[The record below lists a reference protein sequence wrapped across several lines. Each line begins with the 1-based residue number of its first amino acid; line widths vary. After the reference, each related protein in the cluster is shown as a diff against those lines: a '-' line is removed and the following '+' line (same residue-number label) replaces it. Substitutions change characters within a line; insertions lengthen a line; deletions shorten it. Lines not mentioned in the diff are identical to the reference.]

1 VPIGSHLSISRG
13 LDAACQAAAD
23 YGFDCLGL
31 FVRNQVQWKAPPLA
45 ETRVRAF
52 RRARKRCGIRWA
64 VAHAS
69 YLVNLAGKEPVRSKS
84 IHAMVEDL
92 RRCGRLGIEY
102 LVMHPG
108 SNPDVQAG
116 IEKIARAIDQIF
128 AQLRNRRVKLL
139 LESTAGQGNTLGR
152 SFEQLAAIR
161 AAARRKRRVGICL
174 DTAHLF
180 AAGYDIRTRPG
191 WDETLEQFDRHVG
204 LAHLYAL
211 HLNDSKR
218 ELASRVDRHE
228 HIGRGKI
235 GLAGFAAVVNDPRL
249 AEIPMILETP
259 KDTAPD
265 GRDWDEVNF
274 QTLRSLLEPNRRP

>member
-1 VPIGSHLSISRG
+1 MPIGSHLSISRG
-13 LDAACQAAAD
+13 LDAACEQAAG

-45 ETRVRAF
+45 EQRVRAF

-69 YLVNLAGKEPVRSKS
+69 YLVNLAGGEPVRSKS
-84 IHAMVEDL
+84 VDAMVEDL

-108 SNPDVQAG
+108 SNPDARAG
-116 IEKIARAIDQIF
+116 IDRIAEAIDHIF

-152 SFEQLAAIR
+152 SFEELAAIR
-161 AAARRKRRVGICL
+161 AAARRKRRIGVCL

-180 AAGYDIRTRPG
+180 AAGYDIRTPTG
-191 WDETLEQFDRHVG
+191 WDETLDLFDRHVG
-204 LAHLYAL
+204 LAHLDAL

-218 ELASRVDRHE
+218 QLASRVDRHE
-228 HIGRGKI
+228 HIGHGTI
-235 GLAGFAAVVNDPRL
+235 GLAGFAAIVNDPRL

-265 GRDWDEVNF
+265 GRDWDEVNL
-274 QTLRSLLEPNRRP
+274 QTLRALLEPGARL